1 MSDTTYSPALTT
13 AEDPTWTSALQQL
26 VPIFQAHC
34 DEHHLPG
41 CAYGVVAGGRLVGSG
56 SIGIVNP
63 DSAARCADAPDA
75 NTVYRIASM
84 TKSFGALAILMLR
97 DAGELVLDA
106 AAAEYVPELRPL
118 AYPTRDSAPIT
129 VRRLLTMAA
138 GWPEDNPWG
147 DRQLWRNDVELNEI
161 LAPGVSFANAPGV
174 TFEYSNLGYM
184 VLGRV
189 IANVSGES
197 SLKFITQRILRPLG
211 MHDTV
216 WNAEEVDPQRLA
228 KGYHWLEG
236 KWVEEPLLPSGGDAA
251 VFGGLYSTVA
261 DLARW
266 VAFQLTAWPP
276 RNDQEEGFVRRATLR
291 EMQQP
296 QRLYTPS
303 DEAPEIGRPV
313 VWSAG
318 GYGYGLT
325 TTYEG
330 GLAIVGH
337 AGGLPG
343 FGSHMCWA
351 PDYDLGVVALGNV
364 RYASMRLASTQALR
378 QLVRQGPAQPR
389 RKAGAPAL
397 EAARADITR
406 LLAQWDDA
414 LADRLFADNF
424 FLDDSREW
432 WRTEMGRLDATH
444 GQLRDEGSFE
454 AENALRGTWKLM
466 GEQGW
471 VKAFVTLTPTVPP
484 HVQALELESV
494 LPPGP
499 ALGAAVEELVQLIN
513 RPTQRGASRLFKA
526 ETLPANKHTFYDKV
540 RMVAALCGECRLGLI
555 LAGDGESR
563 VRLMLAGTK
572 GGVEADLVWN
582 VELRKFVKA
591 AFRQMS

>member
-1 MSDTTYSPALTT
+1 MSDTTYNSAQTA
-13 AEDPTWTSALQQL
+13 AEDPAWASDIERLA
-26 VPIFQAHC
+26 PIFQAHC
-34 DEHHLPG
+34 DEHHMPG
-41 CAYGVVAGGRLVGSG
+41 CAYGVVASGRLVGSG
-56 SIGIVNP
+56 SIGIVTP
-63 DSAARCADAPDA
+63 GDAAHCADAPDA
-75 NTVYRIASM
+75 STVYRIASM
-84 TKSFGALAILMLR
+84 TKSFGALALLMLR
-97 DAGELVLDA
+97 DAGKLALDT
-106 AAAEYVPELRPL
+106 AAAEYVPELRQL

-129 VRRLLTMAA
+129 VRQLLTMAA

-147 DRQLWRNDVELNEI
+147 DRQLWRNDAQLGEI

-189 IANVSGES
+189 ITNVSGEN
-197 SLKFITQRILRPLG
+197 SLDYITHRILQPLG

-216 WNAEEVDPQRLA
+216 WNVEKVDPRRLA

-236 KWVEEPLLPSGGDAA
+236 EWVEEPLLPSGGDAA
-251 VFGGLYSTVA
+251 IFGGLYSTVA

-266 VAFQLTAWPP
+266 VAFQLSAWPP
-276 RNDQEEGFVRRATLR
+276 RDDREAGFVRRATLR

-296 QRLYTPS
+296 QRLYMPA

-318 GYGYGLT
+318 GYGYGLS

-343 FGSHMCWA
+343 FGSHMCWT

-364 RYASMRLASTQALR
+364 RYASMRMASTEALR
-378 QLVRQGPAQPR
+378 QLVRQGAARPR
-389 RKAGAPAL
+389 RKEAAAL
-397 EAARADITR
+397 EAVRREVNR
-406 LLAQWDDA
+406 LLEQWDDG

-432 WRTEMGRLDATH
+432 WQGEIGRLAAVH
-444 GQLRDEGSFE
+444 GRLRDEGQFE
-454 AENALRGTWKLM
+454 VENALRGTWQLV
-466 GEQGW
+466 GERGR
-471 VKAFVTLTPTVPP
+471 VEAFVTLTPTVPP
-484 HVQALELESV
+484 RVQELTLDSV

-499 ALGAAVEELVQLIN
+499 ALRAALDELAKLIN
-513 RPTQRGASRLFKA
+513 RPSQRGTNRLFV
-526 ETLPANKHTFYDKV
+526 EEVLPADRHTFYDKI
-540 RMVAALCGECRLGLI
+540 RMVAALCGECRLGDV

-563 VRLMLAGTK
+563 LRLRFEGSKASA
-572 GGVEADLVWN
+572 EAELVWN
-582 VELRKFVKA
+582 SKRKRFA
-591 AFRQMS
+591 AATFRQVS

>member
-1 MSDTTYSPALTT
+1 MSDTTYSPART
-13 AEDPTWTSALQQL
+13 ASEDPTWTSALQQL

-56 SIGIVNP
+56 SIGVVTPGN
-63 DSAARCADAPDA
+63 AAHDADAPDA

-97 DAGELVLDA
+97 DAGKLALDTV
-106 AAAEYVPELRPL
+106 AAEYVPELREL
-118 AYPTRDSAPIT
+118 TYPTRDSAPIT
-129 VRRLLTMAA
+129 VRQLLTMAA

-147 DRQLWRNDVELNEI
+147 DRQLWRNDAELSEI
-161 LAPGVSFANAPGV
+161 LAPGISFANAPGV
-174 TFEYSNLGYM
+174 TFEYSNIGYM

-197 SLKFITQRILRPLG
+197 SLGFITQRILRPLG

-216 WNAEEVDPQRLA
+216 WNAAEVDPQQLA

-251 VFGGLYSTVA
+251 IFGGLYSTVA

-266 VAFQLTAWPP
+266 VAFQLAAWPP
-276 RNDQEEGFVRRATLR
+276 RDDREEGFVRRATLR

-325 TTYEG
+325 TSYEG
-330 GLAIVGH
+330 NLAIVGH

-351 PDYDLGVVALGNV
+351 PDFDLGVVALGNV
-364 RYASMRLASTQALR
+364 RYASMRMASTEALR
-378 QLVRQGPAQPR
+378 QLVRQGAAQSR
-389 RKAGAPAL
+389 RRQPAPAL
-397 EAARADITR
+397 GAARSDVDR
-406 LLAQWDDA
+406 LLAKWDDA

-432 WRTEMGRLDATH
+432 WQGEMGRLATVH
-444 GQLRDEGSFE
+444 GQLRDEGPFQ
-454 AENALRGTWKLM
+454 AENALRGTWKLV
-466 GEQGW
+466 GERGW
-471 VKAFVTLTPTVPP
+471 VNAFVTLTPTVPP
-484 HVQALELESV
+484 RVQELGLESV
-494 LPPGP
+494 QLPAP
-499 ALGAAVEELVQLIN
+499 ALAAAVEELVRLIN
-513 RPTQRGASRLFKA
+513 RPSQRGVSRLFV
-526 ETLPANKHTFYDKV
+526 EQIQPADRHTFYDKI
-540 RMVAALCGECRLGLI
+540 RMVAALCDECKSGHV

-563 VRLMLAGTK
+563 VRVMFEGLKA
-572 GGVEADLVWN
+572 GVEADLVWDG
-582 VELRKFVKA
+582 ERKKFA
-591 AFRQMS
+591 TATFRQVR